1 MAKRNLPPGFIVPC
15 QPKLVEH
22 IPLAPTWTHEIKH
35 DGYRIIA
42 RRDGATVKLW
52 TRNGRDYAGHFTGIA
67 SALGR
72 LPFNAF
78 MLDGEAVILRQGG
91 RSDFGALRSRSAAA
105 DAELVVFDV
114 LMLGERD
121 VRPLSIEE
129 RRQLVRSLLVGNA
142 SGHLVQSE
150 VFAEPGDVVF
160 RHVCAAGLE
169 GLVCKRL
176 GSRYR
181 LGPSDDWLKV
191 RCPAYEA
198 ILAERHENWSN

>member
-1 MAKRNLPPGFIVPC
+1 
-15 QPKLVEH
+15 LVEH
-22 IPLAPTWTHEIKH
+22 IPLALTWTHEIRH

-42 RRDGATVKLW
+42 RRDGTTVNLW
-52 TRNGRDYAGHFTGIA
+52 TRNGHDYADHFTGIA

-72 LPFNAF
+72 LPSSTKALN
-78 MLDGEAVILRQGG
+78 GEAVILPRDGQ
-91 RSDFGALRSRSAAA
+91 SDFGVLRSRSAAA
-105 DAELVVFDV
+105 KAVLVVFDV
-114 LMLGERD
+114 LMLEERD
-121 VRPLSIEE
+121 VRPLPIEE
-129 RRQLVRSLLVGNA
+129 RRPLVGSLLVGNA

-181 LGPSDDWLKV
+181 SGPSDDWLKV

-198 ILAERHENWSN
+198 ILAERFENWNG